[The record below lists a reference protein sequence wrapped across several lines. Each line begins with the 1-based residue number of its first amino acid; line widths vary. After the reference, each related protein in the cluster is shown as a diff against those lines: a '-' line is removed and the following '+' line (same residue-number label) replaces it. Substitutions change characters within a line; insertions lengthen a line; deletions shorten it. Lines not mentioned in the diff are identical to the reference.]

1 MRSNKTL
8 FFAVPLMIILV
19 FLFVYQYGYLGIR
32 AETASLKEEQDIK
45 VKLLQKYMTLIAEKP
60 LIEKQ
65 IISLKAERK
74 SEDSKLIEGQ
84 TPSLAAATLQ
94 EIIKGIIVEKRG
106 TISSERVGK
115 PEDLG
120 KFKVIT
126 VSIDAALPDTAALS
140 EILYSIET
148 RTPYLIVNELDTRVR
163 NLRGPKD
170 LMVKMDISAL
180 TGGK

>member
-1 MRSNKTL
+1 MVSNKTL

-19 FLFVYQYGYLGIR
+19 LLFVYQYGYLGIR
-32 AETASLKEEQDIK
+32 AETASVKEEQDIK